1 MSFFEAL
8 TEPFRPE
15 GALPSDEDEK
25 TTNLQGRQLETLE
38 AIDIA
43 NELFGEHGYDDISDF
58 MTGIAATETQLG
70 KLSSDVSY
78 SPFQIDP
85 IRYDDIVFR
94 TQDDPSTVDVI
105 EGGAALK
112 RANLANELLRS
123 MGYGEDFNI
132 LGLSENMD
140 GPSTGLIDEA
150 RNPLIGALLTRM
162 ALANLPESAGDFT
175 TPDTKQQAEYWKS
188 YWNSHAKNAKG
199 KPEHYINEKN
209 YFDSLLKMNAHDNTP
224 LED

>member
-1 MSFFEAL
+1 
-8 TEPFRPE
+8 
-15 GALPSDEDEK
+15 
-25 TTNLQGRQLETLE
+25 
-38 AIDIA
+38 A
-43 NELFGEHGYDDISDF
+43 NELFEKHGYDNISDF

-85 IRYDDIVFR
+85 IRYEDIVFR
-94 TQDDPSTVDVI
+94 TQDDPKTQETV

-112 RANLANELLRS
+112 RASLANELLRKQ
-123 MGYGEDFNI
+123 GYGEDFDI
-132 LGLSENMD
+132 LALSENKD
-140 GPSTGLIDEA
+140 AIRD
-150 RNPLIGALLTRM
+150 PLIGALLTRM